1 MSDYACQQKGSN
13 HNDEGS
19 PVAPPPPAT
28 ATPAATSTPVPK
40 PTNTP
45 VVQST
50 ATPVP
55 PPCVPT
61 CEGKQCGADDGCKG
75 ICQTGSCPAG
85 QSCNAGKCM
94 SPVCSSAGKPCFNSP
109 TGQCCPGLRC
119 NDGICRSGGGNSGP
133 IS

>member
-1 MSDYACQQKGSN
+1 
-13 HNDEGS
+13 
-19 PVAPPPPAT
+19 
-28 ATPAATSTPVPK
+28 
-40 PTNTP
+40 
-45 VVQST
+45 VVQPT

-94 SPVCSSAGKPCFNSP
+94 SPVCSSAGKPCSVNSP

-119 NDGICRSGGGNSGP
+119 NGGICRSGGGNSGP